1 MKAVTTTMTR
11 LRVLFAALLLCTFAA
26 SAASAEFVNVYGGP
40 TYDGAT
46 QTGYLTA
53 VQPAAPGDTAGNGA
67 AVGYATKYSSGTSI
81 GTRAYRWDA
90 SGSAAV
96 ELGNLGTS
104 GNGMTNVRA
113 YALNGAGLVVGW
125 ASKYTSGVDLGNR
138 AVRWAASGTAATELG
153 NLGTNAGGTT
163 TSQSFAVN
171 SAGTASGWAEKY
183 TAGTYLGSRAVR
195 WDAFGTVATELDNLG
210 TDSGGFAN
218 GQSYALNSAGAA
230 VGWANK
236 YTGGISLGNSAVR
249 WDASG
254 TAAIEL
260 GNLGA
265 DSGGRSYSYAYAINS
280 VGAAFGYSEKYIGG
294 TYQGDRA
301 VRWDASGTAATELGN
316 LGTNAGGT
324 TTSQSFAVNS
334 AGTASGWA
342 EKYTAGTY
350 LGSRAVRW
358 DALGTVTEL
367 GNLGTTGGGTFCRAY
382 AMNDAGATVGW
393 ANEYEG
399 GTYVGDR
406 AVLWNSD
413 GVAFDLNTLIDPDSG
428 WTLFEAD
435 GISDTNW
442 VSGIGLFDPD
452 GAGPLGAYD
461 RAFLLDASS
470 AVPESASFCLLAC
483 ASTLLTLRRGRSAQ
497 LPAAAGIPTSKSSA
511 GVRSPRLTVVMTLSG
526 LIDVRNSLTHQVAGT
541 STQSLRP
548 RESNPAFTN
557 STCYAREGESL
568 RGFDRGAR
576 YC

>member
-153 NLGTNAGGTT
+153 NL
-163 TSQSFAVN
+163 
-171 SAGTASGWAEKY
+171 
-183 TAGTYLGSRAVR
+183 
-195 WDAFGTVATELDNLG
+195 
-210 TDSGGFAN
+210 
-218 GQSYALNSAGAA
+218 
-230 VGWANK
+230 
-236 YTGGISLGNSAVR
+236 
-249 WDASG
+249 
-254 TAAIEL
+254 
-260 GNLGA
+260 
-265 DSGGRSYSYAYAINS
+265 
-280 VGAAFGYSEKYIGG
+280 
-294 TYQGDRA
+294 
-301 VRWDASGTAATELGN
+301 
-316 LGTNAGGT
+316 
-324 TTSQSFAVNS
+324 
-334 AGTASGWA
+334 
-342 EKYTAGTY
+342 GTY

>member
-138 AVRWAASGTAATELG
+138 AVRWA
-153 NLGTNAGGTT
+153 
-163 TSQSFAVN
+163 
-171 SAGTASGWAEKY
+171 
-183 TAGTYLGSRAVR
+183 
-195 WDAFGTVATELDNLG
+195 
-210 TDSGGFAN
+210 
-218 GQSYALNSAGAA
+218 
-230 VGWANK
+230 
-236 YTGGISLGNSAVR
+236 
-249 WDASG
+249 
-254 TAAIEL
+254 
-260 GNLGA
+260 
-265 DSGGRSYSYAYAINS
+265 
-280 VGAAFGYSEKYIGG
+280 
-294 TYQGDRA
+294 
-301 VRWDASGTAATELGN
+301 ASGTAATELGN